1 MPSCKKNPINRPKT
15 SEIKSG
21 LKTSEIVK
29 SEKKSTEEEDS
40 DKKDEKPVQLIDVDL
55 DMKIEEES

>member
-21 LKTSEIVK
+21 LKTSEIK
-29 SEKKSTEEEDS
+29 SEKKSSIDKVI

-55 DMKIEEES
+55 DMKIEEAS